1 MDIYFMCPKCE
12 QRLVVDAAG
21 AGLHINCPGCTQR
34 LIVPD
39 PPVQR
44 SVDVEFLPPEEADD
58 SLIGE
63 SLAPT
68 PPPPTAPPQ
77 RERLDKTVFIPQL
90 SSSDAPAPRSQP
102 PVNRPLVPPK
112 PVEVTLTPAPKI
124 STPQK
129 PPPTSQPIAATVTP
143 AADVRPD
150 QTVKISFEPPPFE
163 PPQFRPALEPLPS
176 GPQIKFR
183 KNNASLPSPSRN
195 GFWGKLARFF
205 RFSR

>member
-1 MDIYFMCPKCE
+1 MDIYFMCPKCD

-21 AGLHINCPGCTQR
+21 AGLHINCPSCTQR

-44 SVDVEFLPPEEADD
+44 IVDVEFLPPEEAED
-58 SLIGE
+58 SIVGE
-63 SLAPT
+63 ALAPE
-68 PPPPTAPPQ
+68 PPPPPLPPQ
-77 RERLDKTVFIPQL
+77 RERLDKTVFIPQF
-90 SSSDAPAPRSQP
+90 SSSDSPVP

-124 STPQK
+124 STPSK
-129 PPPTSQPIAATVTP
+129 PLPTSQPIAATVTP

-163 PPQFRPALEPLPS
+163 PPRFRPALEPLPS
-176 GPQIKFR
+176 APQIKFR
-183 KNNASLPSPSRN
+183 KNNASMPPSRN

>member
-21 AGLHINCPGCTQR
+21 AGLHINCPNCTQR

-44 SVDVEFLPPEEADD
+44 TVDVEFLPPEEADD
-58 SLIGE
+58 ALTGETLELTSKSPPSL
-63 SLAPT
+63 
-68 PPPPTAPPQ
+68 PPPQ
-77 RERLDKTVFIPQL
+77 KERLDKTVFIPQL
-90 SSSDAPAPRSQP
+90 GASESVASSNP
-102 PVNRPLVPPK
+102 PPINRRPIAPK

-124 STPQK
+124 NMPSK
-129 PPPTSQPIAATVTP
+129 PIPSSQPIAASITP

-150 QTVKISFEPPPFE
+150 QTVKITFEPPPFE
-163 PPQFRPALEPLPS
+163 PPQFRPNIAPLPS
-176 GPQIKFR
+176 GPQFKFR
-183 KNNASLPSPSRN
+183 KSDTPAPSRN

-205 RFSR
+205 RFNR